1 MRSERRVFG
10 EIGDGRIAHLYTLI
24 NDHGAEVN
32 ITNYGGIVVS
42 LRVPDREGEMGDVV
56 LGYDTLQEYVDD
68 DCYFGCVVGRYANRI
83 ANGRFRLHGR
93 EYALARN
100 DGENHL
106 HGGERGFN
114 KVLWDA
120 EEVEQSEGVGLVL
133 SYLSRDG
140 EEGYPGNLSVRL
152 VYLLTNDDE
161 LRIGYTATTDQDTV
175 VNLSHHSYFNLAGN
189 GAGDILG
196 HSLTI
201 DAETFTPVG
210 EGLIPTGELR
220 RVAGTPLDFREPTEI
235 GSRIDSDHEQLG
247 FGGGYDHNY
256 VLNNR
261 SGSLALAARVCE
273 PSMGRVMEVH
283 TTEPGIQFYSGNFL
297 EGVVGKGG
305 RVYELRGGLCLEA
318 QHFPD
323 SPNKPGFPST
333 ALSPGETYSQATVY
347 RFSVLE

>member
-1 MRSERRVFG
+1 M
-10 EIGDGRIAHLYTLI
+10 DGRVAHLYTLI
-24 NDHGAEVN
+24 NDHGAEVD
-32 ITNYGGIVVS
+32 ITNYGGIVVA
-42 LRVPDREGEMGDVV
+42 LRVLNREGEMGDVV
-56 LGYDTLQEYVDD
+56 LGYDTLEEYVDD
-68 DCYFGCVVGRYANRI
+68 KCYFGCVVGRYANRI
-83 ANGRFRLHGR
+83 SNGRFVLNGR

-106 HGGERGFN
+106 HGGEKGFN
-114 KVLWDA
+114 KVPWDA
-120 EEVEQSEGVGLVL
+120 EEVERSDGVGLVL
-133 SYLSRDG
+133 SYTSRDG

-152 VYLLTNDDE
+152 VYLLNNDDE
-161 LRIGYTATTDQDTV
+161 LRIDYTATTDRDTV

-196 HSLTI
+196 HSLKI
-201 DAETFTPVG
+201 DAEMFTPIR

-220 RVAGTPLDFREPTEI
+220 RVAGTPLDFMAPTEI
-235 GSRIDSDHEQLG
+235 GSRIGSDHEQLG

-261 SGSLALAARVCE
+261 DGSLALAARVYE
-273 PSMGRVMEVH
+273 PSTGRVMEAH

-297 EGVVGKGG
+297 ENVRGKND
-305 RVYELRGGLCLEA
+305 RVYGRRGGLCLEA

-333 ALSPGETYSQATVY
+333 ALSPGETYSQTTVY
-347 RFSVLE
+347 RFSVLK